1 MHCDIWSS
9 RAVHLSEKQPVL
21 SFLTSHNNKWG
32 FTKTLA
38 SNIDTNTFIT
48 FYMTLTERRIRW
60 NNLLDQNSSLGKLVG
75 GEWKQSN
82 LGQGETELP
91 SCHRTQIQSSR
102 ARGSLRMGPG
112 EIRDPV
118 YQQLVLWFLVLN
130 TQEWKPDFSDPDQ
143 VSHWLKEVEPWWP
156 ARAFNRSSRYTDSLV
171 LNFWEFLQALNTI
184 LQG

>member
-1 MHCDIWSS
+1 MTFG
-9 RAVHLSEKQPVL
+9 VL
-21 SFLTSHNNKWG
+21 ELFI
-32 FTKTLA
+32 LA
-38 SNIDTNTFIT
+38 K
-48 FYMTLTERRIRW
+48 
-60 NNLLDQNSSLGKLVG
+60 NNLYCLFSQVTTINEDSQKHLHPILTQTHSLHFIWRWQREGLDGTICWIRIPLLVNWLR
-75 GEWKQSN
+75 EWKQSN